1 MSKGEGSRTARSHVK
16 RRRGRGEGKK
26 RGAEKRERKKEE
38 KKPDN
43 VAT

>member
-16 RRRGRGEGKK
+16 RRRGEGKK

>member
-1 MSKGEGSRTARSHVK
+1 VK
-16 RRRGRGEGKK
+16 RRRGEGKK